1 MAQNKDDGDVK
12 RVKIRSDEKV
22 VTLSR
27 EAYEQ
32 LEMLSRER
40 LETTETVKREWNH
53 SLAPFGLTTD
63 IAARRL
69 KRFSDTPED
78 DSEVVMAEL
87 WEEANIV
94 SLSINKA
101 TAPID
106 HILHKCAGSCSEDG
120 NTHYF
125 SEDLEVEKVRVASAT
140 VQWLATNCG
149 RAFLEE
155 FFEVI
160 GYKIVPTNRPQ
171 QE

>member
-69 KRFSDTPED
+69 EQYSDDP
-78 DSEVVMAEL
+78 EVVMAKL
-87 WEEANIV
+87 WEEANV
-94 SLSINKA
+94 VYPSINMGI
-101 TAPID
+101 APVD
-106 HILHKCAGSCSEDG
+106 HILHKCVDSCSEDG

-125 SEDLEVEKVRVASAT
+125 SDDLEVEKVRVASAT

-149 RAFLEE
+149 RAFLEK
-155 FFEVI
+155 FFEGI
-160 GYKIVPTNRPQ
+160 GYKIVPINRPQ